1 MFLLSVRTSMAPSNA
16 KQGSCLTCNSLA
28 LFCLWQTTC
37 RLWQMMDASFLRL
50 KTTTFSWVSKRAA
63 MLAGEDLHA
72 QESSGAA
79 SVVQRHEAC
88 VFHLHQAHE
97 AREAREARGPDESI
111 LVA

>member
-1 MFLLSVRTSMAPSNA
+1 
-16 KQGSCLTCNSLA
+16 
-28 LFCLWQTTC
+28 
-37 RLWQMMDASFLRL
+37 
-50 KTTTFSWVSKRAA
+50 